1 MATQEQRKAE
11 TRQRLLDAAALL
23 FAERG
28 IEAVSIDAI
37 AEAADR
43 TSGAV
48 YAHFGNKDG
57 LLQALVE
64 ILVNE
69 TAAVMDAELSMAV
82 EGDDQLAA
90 LWQTFA
96 NPPPGPEPRLDA
108 ARARAVALR
117 RPPRRGP
124 LAPVGPLRG
133 GPAMTASMRAVAADD
148 SRPPRHA
155 RAGRAALLVVLLGLE
170 MQHRLDPDA
179 VPDDAAVVGLRA
191 HRARPK
197 PKPTRRRVGPD
208 RTPQPLHRYEE
219 IMSLT
224 DIRPA
229 GRHLG
234 RGVPVD
240 AFDRLRPRTRSTG
253 TPRSTA
259 PGSGR

>member
-11 TRQRLLDAAALL
+11 TRQRLLDAAAAL

-57 LLQALVE
+57 LLQALVAS
-64 ILVNE
+64 LVNE

-96 NPPPGPEPRLDA
+96 NPPPGPSRGWMLLEHELWLYASRHAEARSHLA
-108 ARARAVALR
+108 ARYAEARRMTTASLDEWQADGQAELPGSAEQVAPLLVAL
-117 RPPRRGP
+117 
-124 LAPVGPLRG
+124 LI
-133 GPAMTASMRAVAADD
+133 
-148 SRPPRHA
+148 
-155 RAGRAALLVVLLGLE
+155 GLE

-179 VPDDAAVVGLRA
+179 VPDAAAVIGLRA
-191 HRARPK
+191 LTGLGRS
-197 PKPTRRRVGPD
+197 TVGPSAAGPS
-208 RTPQPLHRYEE
+208 RTTP
-219 IMSLT
+219 T
-224 DIRPA
+224 N
-229 GRHLG
+229 
-234 RGVPVD
+234 
-240 AFDRLRPRTRSTG
+240 RT
-253 TPRSTA
+253 TA
-259 PGSGR
+259 PRRTS